1 MIADELQAA
10 ASRDGVTGV
19 RAVLRREVRAIR
31 DDLAEELTRAASD
44 QAREAEGNDD
54 DTEGGT

>member
-1 MIADELQAA
+1 M
-10 ASRDGVTGV
+10 